1 MKTTVVIPN
10 YNGMPYMETCLLAM
24 RAQRVRPDR
33 VIVVDNGSTD
43 GSAEYVEQHFPEVTL
58 IRMGENTGFCGAV
71 NAGIRASG
79 DAAYVILLNNDTEAE
94 PDFTGALVGAMEG
107 DPAIFSA
114 QAKMLKMDD
123 PEKMDDAGDFY
134 CALGWA
140 FARGK
145 GKSASRYTVRTDLF
159 FSCAGAAIYRM
170 RLLEETGL
178 FDERHFAYLEDCDI
192 GWRARILGY
201 KNVFVP
207 EARVK
212 HVGSA
217 SSGSVY
223 NLFKVRIAQA
233 APIQHKIR
241 RIRGQLQT
249 QYVHGVRRFLP
260 GLLLFDLLDL
270 LACPHIRCVDHTQQ
284 LQRLVEHVLLFVTGG
299 HQHQAFI
306 RLLIRCRSTKIA
318 QGIVQIRPVVA
329 IHGFCHVFLISGFAH
344 RTAHHQDRDRSQ
356 KQGRHDCRQEENHT
370 A

>member
-24 RAQRVRPDR
+24 RAQHVRPDR

-145 GKSASRYTVRTDLF
+145 GKSASRYTARTNLF

-223 NLFKVRIAQA
+223 NLFKVRNTSRNSIYLIVKNMPALMVVINLPFLIPGFLVKALFFALKGYGREYVRGIGAGFRMSAEGIREGRHIAFQA
-233 APIQHKIR
+233 KRLPQYLRIQLELLTGI
-241 RIRGQLQT
+241 
-249 QYVHGVRRFLP
+249 VRRFAEMLP
-260 GLLLFDLLDL
+260 
-270 LACPHIRCVDHTQQ
+270 
-284 LQRLVEHVLLFVTGG
+284 
-299 HQHQAFI
+299 
-306 RLLIRCRSTKIA
+306 
-318 QGIVQIRPVVA
+318 
-329 IHGFCHVFLISGFAH
+329 
-344 RTAHHQDRDRSQ
+344 
-356 KQGRHDCRQEENHT
+356 
-370 A
+370 

>member
-145 GKSASRYTVRTDLF
+145 GKSASRYTVRTNLF

-223 NLFKVRIAQA
+223 NLFKVRNTSRNSIYLIAKNMPALMVVINLPFLIPGFLVKALFFALKGYGREYVRGIGAGFRMSAEGIREGRHIAFQA
-233 APIQHKIR
+233 KRLPQYLRIQLELLTGI
-241 RIRGQLQT
+241 
-249 QYVHGVRRFLP
+249 VRRFAEMLP
-260 GLLLFDLLDL
+260 
-270 LACPHIRCVDHTQQ
+270 
-284 LQRLVEHVLLFVTGG
+284 
-299 HQHQAFI
+299 
-306 RLLIRCRSTKIA
+306 
-318 QGIVQIRPVVA
+318 
-329 IHGFCHVFLISGFAH
+329 
-344 RTAHHQDRDRSQ
+344 
-356 KQGRHDCRQEENHT
+356 
-370 A
+370 

>member
-24 RAQRVRPDR
+24 RAQHVRPDR

-145 GKSASRYTVRTDLF
+145 GKSASRYTARTNLF

-223 NLFKVRIAQA
+223 NLFKVRNTSRNSIYLIAKNMPALMVVVNLPFLIPGFLVKALFFALKGYGREYVRGIGAGFRMSAEGIREGRHIAFQA
-233 APIQHKIR
+233 KRLPQYLRIQLELLTGI
-241 RIRGQLQT
+241 
-249 QYVHGVRRFLP
+249 VRRFAEMLP
-260 GLLLFDLLDL
+260 
-270 LACPHIRCVDHTQQ
+270 
-284 LQRLVEHVLLFVTGG
+284 
-299 HQHQAFI
+299 
-306 RLLIRCRSTKIA
+306 
-318 QGIVQIRPVVA
+318 
-329 IHGFCHVFLISGFAH
+329 
-344 RTAHHQDRDRSQ
+344 
-356 KQGRHDCRQEENHT
+356 
-370 A
+370 

>member
-24 RAQRVRPDR
+24 RAQHVRPDR

-145 GKSASRYTVRTDLF
+145 GKSASRYTARTDLF

-223 NLFKVRIAQA
+223 NLFKVRNTSRNSIYLIAKNMPALMVVINLPFLIPGFLVKALFFALKGYGREYVRGIGAGFRMSAEGIREGRHIAFQA
-233 APIQHKIR
+233 KRLPQYLRIQLELLTGI
-241 RIRGQLQT
+241 
-249 QYVHGVRRFLP
+249 VRRFAEMLP
-260 GLLLFDLLDL
+260 
-270 LACPHIRCVDHTQQ
+270 
-284 LQRLVEHVLLFVTGG
+284 
-299 HQHQAFI
+299 
-306 RLLIRCRSTKIA
+306 
-318 QGIVQIRPVVA
+318 
-329 IHGFCHVFLISGFAH
+329 
-344 RTAHHQDRDRSQ
+344 
-356 KQGRHDCRQEENHT
+356 
-370 A
+370 

>member
-145 GKSASRYTVRTDLF
+145 GKSASRYTARTDLF

-223 NLFKVRIAQA
+223 NLFKVRNTSRNSIYLIAKNMPALMVVVNLPFLIPGFLIKALFFALKGYGREYVRGIGAGFRMSAEGIREGRHIAFQA
-233 APIQHKIR
+233 KRLPQYLRIQLELLTGI
-241 RIRGQLQT
+241 
-249 QYVHGVRRFLP
+249 VRRFAEMLP
-260 GLLLFDLLDL
+260 
-270 LACPHIRCVDHTQQ
+270 
-284 LQRLVEHVLLFVTGG
+284 
-299 HQHQAFI
+299 
-306 RLLIRCRSTKIA
+306 
-318 QGIVQIRPVVA
+318 
-329 IHGFCHVFLISGFAH
+329 
-344 RTAHHQDRDRSQ
+344 
-356 KQGRHDCRQEENHT
+356 
-370 A
+370 

>member
-107 DPAIFSA
+107 DPDIFSA

-145 GKSASRYTVRTDLF
+145 GKSASRYTVRTNLF

-223 NLFKVRIAQA
+223 NLFKVRNTSRNSIYLIAKNMPALMVVINLPFLIPGFLVKALFFALKGYGREYVRGIGAGFRMSAEGIREGRHIAFQA
-233 APIQHKIR
+233 KRLPQYLRIQLELLTGI
-241 RIRGQLQT
+241 
-249 QYVHGVRRFLP
+249 VRRFAEMLP
-260 GLLLFDLLDL
+260 
-270 LACPHIRCVDHTQQ
+270 
-284 LQRLVEHVLLFVTGG
+284 
-299 HQHQAFI
+299 
-306 RLLIRCRSTKIA
+306 
-318 QGIVQIRPVVA
+318 
-329 IHGFCHVFLISGFAH
+329 
-344 RTAHHQDRDRSQ
+344 
-356 KQGRHDCRQEENHT
+356 
-370 A
+370 

>member
-24 RAQRVRPDR
+24 RAQHVRPDR

-145 GKSASRYTVRTDLF
+145 GKSASRYTVRTNLF

-223 NLFKVRIAQA
+223 NLFKVRNTSRNSIYLIAKNMPALMVVINLPFLIPGFLVKALFFALKGYGREYVRGIGAGFRMSAEGIREGRHIAFQA
-233 APIQHKIR
+233 KRLPQYLRIQLELLTGI
-241 RIRGQLQT
+241 
-249 QYVHGVRRFLP
+249 VRRFAEMLP
-260 GLLLFDLLDL
+260 
-270 LACPHIRCVDHTQQ
+270 
-284 LQRLVEHVLLFVTGG
+284 
-299 HQHQAFI
+299 
-306 RLLIRCRSTKIA
+306 
-318 QGIVQIRPVVA
+318 
-329 IHGFCHVFLISGFAH
+329 
-344 RTAHHQDRDRSQ
+344 
-356 KQGRHDCRQEENHT
+356 
-370 A
+370 

>member
-145 GKSASRYTVRTDLF
+145 GKSLALHGPD
-159 FSCAGAAIYRM
+159 
-170 RLLEETGL
+170 
-178 FDERHFAYLEDCDI
+178 
-192 GWRARILGY
+192 
-201 KNVFVP
+201 
-207 EARVK
+207 
-212 HVGSA
+212 
-217 SSGSVY
+217 GSV
-223 NLFKVRIAQA
+223 
-233 APIQHKIR
+233 
-241 RIRGQLQT
+241 
-249 QYVHGVRRFLP
+249 
-260 GLLLFDLLDL
+260 LLLCGRRDL
-270 LACPHIRCVDHTQQ
+270 PH
-284 LQRLVEHVLLFVTGG
+284 
-299 HQHQAFI
+299 AP
-306 RLLIRCRSTKIA
+306 S
-318 QGIVQIRPVVA
+318 
-329 IHGFCHVFLISGFAH
+329 
-344 RTAHHQDRDRSQ
+344 
-356 KQGRHDCRQEENHT
+356 
-370 A
+370 

>member
-94 PDFTGALVGAMEG
+94 PDFTGALVAAMEG
-107 DPAIFSA
+107 DPV
-114 QAKMLKMDD
+114 
-123 PEKMDDAGDFY
+123 Y

-145 GKSASRYTVRTDLF
+145 GKSASRYTARTDLF

-223 NLFKVRIAQA
+223 NLFKVRNTSRNSIYLIAKNMPALMVVVNLPFLIPGFLIKALFFALKGYGREYVRGIGAGFRMSAEGIREGRHIAFQA
-233 APIQHKIR
+233 KRLPQYLRIQLELLTGI
-241 RIRGQLQT
+241 
-249 QYVHGVRRFLP
+249 VRRFAEMLP
-260 GLLLFDLLDL
+260 
-270 LACPHIRCVDHTQQ
+270 
-284 LQRLVEHVLLFVTGG
+284 
-299 HQHQAFI
+299 
-306 RLLIRCRSTKIA
+306 
-318 QGIVQIRPVVA
+318 
-329 IHGFCHVFLISGFAH
+329 
-344 RTAHHQDRDRSQ
+344 
-356 KQGRHDCRQEENHT
+356 
-370 A
+370 